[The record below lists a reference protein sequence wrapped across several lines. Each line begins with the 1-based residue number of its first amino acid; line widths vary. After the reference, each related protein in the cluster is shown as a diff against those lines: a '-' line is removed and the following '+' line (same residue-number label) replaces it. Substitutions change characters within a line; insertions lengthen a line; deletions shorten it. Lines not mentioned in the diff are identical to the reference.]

1 MCLDKFSV
9 YIESE
14 VAITSNSEGLKTVFT
29 ALASCIAEIAEVVH
43 QGAIGGHLGNMDTQN
58 VQGEVQKKLD
68 VRSNEIFIE
77 SLSKVDSVI
86 ALVSEENE
94 FPIFVDENREEGYVI
109 FFDPLDGS
117 SNIDVNG
124 IVGSIFSIYKIKRHS
139 ENELDLLSSGL
150 EQIAAGY
157 STYGPSTMLVVTVD
171 NGVNAFTLDKN
182 LNEFLLTHPNLQIMR
197 ESSEYAIN
205 SSNYRFWEPP
215 IQKYI
220 KECNEGSDGQRK
232 KNFNMRW
239 CGSMVAD
246 IHRILMR
253 GGIFMYP
260 KDNKLPQKAGR
271 LRLMYEANPMALLI
285 ERAGGLAST
294 GRERILEIRPESFHQ
309 RTPVIMGAAT
319 EVERIIGYYEKFD
332 SGELEFDSP
341 LFRERSLFVDR
352 K

>member
-1 MCLDKFSV
+1 VCLEKFSV
-9 YIESE
+9 FIEDE
-14 VAITSNSEGLKTVFT
+14 IELTSNSRDLKAVFT
-29 ALASCIAEIAEVVH
+29 ALAKCITDVAEAVH

-68 VRSNEIFIE
+68 VRSNKIFIE
-77 SLSKVDSVI
+77 SLSNIDSVI

-94 FPIFVDENREEGYVI
+94 FPILIDENREEGYII

-124 IVGSIFSIYKIKRHS
+124 IVGSIFSIYKSKRS
-139 ENELDLLSSGL
+139 PENELNLLNSGF

-157 STYGPSTMLVVTVD
+157 CTYGPSTMLVVTIG

-182 LNEFLLTHPNLQIMR
+182 SNAFLLTHPNLRINR
-197 ESSEYAIN
+197 ESSEYAVN
-205 SSNYRFWEPP
+205 SSNHRFWEPP
-215 IQKYI
+215 VQKYI
-220 KECNEGSDGQRK
+220 KECNEGLEGQRG

-271 LRLMYEANPMALLI
+271 LRLMYEANPMALII
-285 ERAGGLAST
+285 ERAGGKAST
-294 GRERILEIRPESFHQ
+294 GRERILEIQPSSYHQ
-309 RTPVIMGAAT
+309 RTPVIMGAAN
-319 EVERIIGYYEKFD
+319 EVEKIVGYYEKFD

-341 LFRERSLFVDR
+341 LFRERSLFVEP

>member
-1 MCLDKFSV
+1 MDKLSGF
-9 YIESE
+9 IENE
-14 VAITSNSEGLKTVFT
+14 AAIASNSGDLKAVCG
-29 ALASCIAEIAEVVH
+29 ALINCITDIADVIH
-43 QGAIGGHLGNMDTQN
+43 QGAIGGYLGNMDTQN

-68 VRSNEIFIE
+68 VRSNEIFID
-77 SLSKVDSVI
+77 SLSKVTQII

-94 FPIFVDENREEGYVI
+94 SPIFSNRDRKDGYVI

-124 IVGSIFSIYKIKRHS
+124 VVGSIFSIYKITRSS
-139 ENELDLLSSGL
+139 ESKYDLLSSGFK
-150 EQIAAGY
+150 QIAAGY
-157 STYGPSTMLVVTVD
+157 STYGPSTMLVMTFS
-171 NGVNAFTLDKN
+171 NEVNAFTLDKDS
-182 LNEFLLTHPNLQIMR
+182 NEFLLTHPNLSIAR

-205 SSNYRFWEPP
+205 SSNHRFWEPP

-220 KECNEGSDGQRK
+220 KECNEGLDGQRE

-246 IHRILMR
+246 AHRILMR

-260 KDNKLPQKAGR
+260 KDNKLPEKAGR
-271 LRLMYEANPMALLI
+271 LRLMYEANPMALII
-285 ERAGGLAST
+285 ERAGGKAST
-294 GRERILEIRPESFHQ
+294 GRKRILEIEPDSYHQ
-309 RTPVIMGAAT
+309 RIPVIMGAAD
-319 EVERIIGYYEKFD
+319 EVDRIVGYYEKFD

-341 LFRERSLFVDR
+341 LFRERSLFVER

>member
-1 MCLDKFSV
+1 MEKFS
-9 YIESE
+9 IFIKDE
-14 VAITSNSEGLKTVFT
+14 VAITSNSMDLKVVLT
-29 ALASCIAEIAEVVH
+29 ALASCIADIAKVTR
-43 QGAIGGHLGNMDTQN
+43 QGAIGGHLGNMDTEN
-58 VQGEVQKKLD
+58 IQGEVQKKLD
-68 VRSNEIFIE
+68 VRSNEIFID
-77 SLSKVDSVI
+77 SLSKIDSII

-94 FPIFVDENREEGYVI
+94 FPILADENREEGHVI

-124 IVGSIFSIYKIKRHS
+124 IVGSIFSIYKTKRRS
-139 ENELDLLSSGL
+139 ENELDLLSSGF

-157 STYGPSTMLVVTVD
+157 STYGPSTMLVMTVG
-171 NGVNAFTLDKN
+171 NEVNAFTLDEN
-182 LNEFLLTHPNLQIMR
+182 SNEFLLTHPNLRITR

-215 IQKYI
+215 VQKYI
-220 KECNEGSDGQRK
+220 KECNEGSEGQRE

-253 GGIFMYP
+253 GGIFLYP

-294 GRERILEIRPESFHQ
+294 GRERILEILPENYHQ
-309 RTPVIMGAAT
+309 RTPVIMGAAA
-319 EVERIIGYYEKFD
+319 EVERIIGYFEKFD

>member
-1 MCLDKFSV
+1 MCLKKFSV
-9 YIESE
+9 FVEEE
-14 VAITSNSEGLKTVFT
+14 VANTSNSMDLRVILT
-29 ALASCIAEIAEVVH
+29 ALANCVTDIAKVTH

-58 VQGEVQKKLD
+58 IQGEIQKKLD
-68 VRSNEIFIE
+68 IRSNEIFIE
-77 SLSKVDSVI
+77 SLSKINSII

-94 FPIFVDENREEGYVI
+94 FPILVDESREEGHVI

-124 IVGSIFSIYKIKRHS
+124 IVGSIFSIYKTKRSS
-139 ENELDLLSSGL
+139 ENEFDLLSSGF

-157 STYGPSTMLVVTVD
+157 STYGPSTMLVMTVG
-171 NGVNAFTLDKN
+171 NGVDAFTLDEN
-182 LNEFLLTHPNLQIMR
+182 SNEFLLTHPNLRITR

-205 SSNYRFWEPP
+205 SSNHRFWEPP
-215 IQKYI
+215 VQKYI
-220 KECNEGSDGQRK
+220 KECNQGADGQRK

-253 GGIFMYP
+253 GGIFIYP
-260 KDNKLPQKAGR
+260 RDNKLPRKAGR
-271 LRLMYEANPMALLI
+271 LRLMYEANPMALLV
-285 ERAGGLAST
+285 ERAGGKAST
-294 GRERILEIRPESFHQ
+294 GRERILEILPENYHQ
-309 RTPVIMGAAT
+309 RTPVIIGAAA

-341 LFRERSLFVDR
+341 LFRERSLFVDG

>member
-1 MCLDKFSV
+1 MNKFSV
-9 YIESE
+9 FIAGE
-14 VAITSNSEGLKTVFT
+14 VAITSNTGELKAVLN
-29 ALASCIAEIAEVVH
+29 ALASGIVDIASVVH

-58 VQGEVQKKLD
+58 IQGEVQKKLD

-77 SLSKVDSVI
+77 SLSGVDSII

-94 FPIFVDENREEGYVI
+94 FPILVNKNREEGYVI

-124 IVGSIFSIYKIKRHS
+124 IVGSIFSVYKTKRQS

-157 STYGPSTMLVVTVD
+157 STYGPSTMLVLTVG
-171 NGVNAFTLDKN
+171 NEVNAFTLDEN
-182 LNEFLLTHPNLQIMR
+182 LNEFLLTHPNLRITR
-197 ESSEYAIN
+197 ETSEYAIN

-215 IQKYI
+215 VQKYI
-220 KECNEGSDGQRK
+220 KECNEGSEGQRG

-246 IHRILMR
+246 IHRVLMR

-271 LRLMYEANPMALLI
+271 LRLMYEANPMALII
-285 ERAGGLAST
+285 ERAGGKAST
-294 GRERILEIRPESFHQ
+294 GRERILEICPENYHQ
-309 RTPVIMGAAT
+309 RTPVIMGAAE
-319 EVERIIGYYEKFD
+319 EVEKIIGYYEKFD

>member
-1 MCLDKFSV
+1 MDFKVVL
-9 YIESE
+9 
-14 VAITSNSEGLKTVFT
+14 TT
-29 ALASCIAEIAEVVH
+29 LASCIADIAKVTH

-58 VQGEVQKKLD
+58 IQGEVQKKLD

-77 SLSKVDSVI
+77 FLSQVDSVI

-94 FPIFVDENREEGYVI
+94 FPILVDKNRDEGYVI

-124 IVGSIFSIYKIKRHS
+124 IVGSIFSVYKTKRRS
-139 ENELDLLSSGL
+139 ESDLNLLSSGF

-157 STYGPSTMLVVTVD
+157 STYGPSTMLVMTVG
-171 NGVNAFTLDKN
+171 NGVDAFTLDEN
-182 LNEFLLTHPNLQIMR
+182 SNEFLLTHPNLRITR

-205 SSNYRFWEPP
+205 SSNHRFWEPP
-215 IQKYI
+215 VQKYI
-220 KECNEGSDGQRK
+220 KECNEGSEGQRE

-253 GGIFMYP
+253 GGVFMYP

-294 GRERILEIRPESFHQ
+294 GRERILELLPENYHQ
-309 RTPVIMGAAT
+309 RIPVIMGAAA

>member
-1 MCLDKFSV
+1 MCLNKFSV
-9 YIESE
+9 FIEGE
-14 VAITSNSEGLKTVFT
+14 VAITSNSGELTTVLN
-29 ALASCIAEIAEVVH
+29 ALANGIVDIARVVH

-58 VQGEVQKKLD
+58 IQGEVQKKLD

-77 SLSKVDSVI
+77 SLSKVGSII

-94 FPIFVDENREEGYVI
+94 FPILVDENREEGYVI

-124 IVGSIFSIYKIKRHS
+124 IVGSIFSVYKTKRQS

-157 STYGPSTMLVVTVD
+157 STYGPSTMLVLTVG
-171 NGVNAFTLDKN
+171 NEVNAFTLDKK
-182 LNEFLLTHPNLQIMR
+182 LNEFLLTHPNMRITR

-205 SSNYRFWEPP
+205 SSNHRFWEPP
-215 IQKYI
+215 VQKYI
-220 KECNEGSDGQRK
+220 KECNEGAEGQRK

-271 LRLMYEANPMALLI
+271 LRLMYEANPMALLV
-285 ERAGGLAST
+285 ERAGGKAST
-294 GRERILEIRPESFHQ
+294 GRERILEILPENYHQ
-309 RTPVIMGAAT
+309 RTPVIIGAAA